1 MTRARDLSKFANSQA
16 FSVDSDFQVGI
27 NSTVP
32 AATLD
37 VRGDSVI
44 TGILTAT
51 SIDATGLTG
60 TPDITVNNIVG
71 AAATFSG
78 VITYEDV
85 TNVDSVGVITAR
97 SGVRILVGESLLLQ
111 NAAGNAEGSIECDGA
126 GTNTDIR
133 IRTNSTERLRVT
145 HAGLVGI
152 GTDNPSSPLTVK
164 EVSNVAIELLKTT
177 NASVLTLGEDGS
189 SGGNIN
195 APNGALLL
203 SQGGTE
209 RLRIDTGGR
218 LGIGTDSPSSYS
230 SSTNNLVI
238 SETGGNS
245 GITLHT
251 GSSYAS
257 YLGFTDTGDTNNQGY
272 IGYKHSDN
280 ALVFSA
286 NSAERLRIDSNG
298 NIGVNQ
304 TSVNSSRKMEIT
316 QPASY
321 TSGLRIN
328 SAGAS
333 GNGAYFEVFVGSAN
347 YKFGGDHSTNAL
359 LFKKDGTEYM
369 RHDSG
374 GRLLIGHTSAAES
387 NNMLEVSAD
396 HGGRIGFLRS
406 DTSVSAGNNI
416 GMLSFYGNDS
426 NGTYQESARIQAD
439 ADLDHATGDK
449 PGRLS
454 FLTSPDGSNTVAERL
469 RIDSRGSFQ
478 FSNGFMNETVKINT
492 TARTG
497 TQAVN
502 LDDGMVHYFSTNS
515 SGTWKPNFT
524 MSAGNDINATIAT
537 GDVFSPTMIVAKGA
551 TTHFANAIQI
561 DGSNVTPEFLGGAPT
576 DGGGSGTFDVYNYTI
591 IKTGDDTFK
600 AFASVSTYE

>member
-51 SIDATGLTG
+51 SHDATGLTG
-60 TPDITVNNIVG
+60 TPDITVNNIVA

-78 VITYEDV
+78 VVTYEDV
-85 TNVDSVGVITAR
+85 TNVDSVGVVTAR
-97 SGVRILVGESLLLQ
+97 LGVNVSGGEIAVGAAFSVGQAGVVTATSFAGNLSGGTVSGTTGTFTGDVDIADKIVHTGDTNTAIRFPAADTFTVETGGSEALRIDSSQRLLIGATSAFDGGSDTLLQ
-111 NAAGNAEGSIECDGA
+111 
-126 GTNTDIR
+126 
-133 IRTNSTERLRVT
+133 
-145 HAGLVGI
+145 
-152 GTDNPSSPLTVK
+152 
-164 EVSNVAIELLKTT
+164 
-177 NASVLTLGEDGS
+177 VLS
-189 SGGNIN
+189 SGG
-195 APNGALLL
+195 ARFALGRNDTSTADGDSIGRIRWYGNDSDGNYDECARIEVIADADHASDSKPSALTFRTTAA
-203 SQGGTE
+203 SAEDSTE
-209 RLRIDTGGR
+209 RLRID
-218 LGIGTDSPSSYS
+218 
-230 SSTNNLVI
+230 
-238 SETGGNS
+238 
-245 GITLHT
+245 
-251 GSSYAS
+251 
-257 YLGFTDTGDTNNQGY
+257 
-272 IGYKHSDN
+272 
-280 ALVFSA
+280 AL
-286 NSAERLRIDSNG
+286 G

-304 TSVNSSRKMEIT
+304 TSVNSSRKVEIT

-333 GNGAYFEVFVGSAN
+333 GNGAYFEVFVGAAN

-374 GRLLIGHTSAAES
+374 GRLLIGHTSAAEN

-537 GDVFSPTMIVAKGA
+537 GDVFSPTMIVAKG
-551 TTHFANAIQI
+551 
-561 DGSNVTPEFLGGAPT
+561 
-576 DGGGSGTFDVYNYTI
+576 
-591 IKTGDDTFK
+591 
-600 AFASVSTYE
+600 